1 MPSRSSQSAR
11 VRDLRKELK
20 ELEREEPG
28 KARAERLADF
38 TRRAHE
44 ERALNKAMHAA
55 QLCLAE
61 DPEAPALLVSAYTGE
76 EARGEGTEELLRAL
90 SELANLGRWLGR
102 DDLVAIARGRAHTLA
117 PAWLEDSAGGE
128 RRRRL
133 RALASMFGDE
143 LAEQLQGDVYLGT
156 HMER

>member
-1 MPSRSSQSAR
+1 MQSWSSQSAR

-28 KARAERLADF
+28 EKRAERLADF
-38 TRRAHE
+38 ARRAHE
-44 ERALNKAMHAA
+44 ERALNKAMHVA
-55 QLCLAE
+55 QLCLEEDPRAPTLLVAAYTREEAAE
-61 DPEAPALLVSAYTGE
+61 D
-76 EARGEGTEELLRAL
+76 LLRAL

-102 DDLVAIARGRAHTLA
+102 DDLVEIARGRARTLA
-117 PAWLEDSAGGE
+117 PDWLDESAGGE

-143 LAEQLQGDVYLGT
+143 FAEHLQGDVP
-156 HMER
+156 R

>member
-1 MPSRSSQSAR
+1 MPSWSSQSAR

-20 ELEREEPG
+20 ELEKEEPSG
-28 KARAERLADF
+28 ARAERLADF
-38 TRRAHE
+38 TRRAHD

-61 DPEAPALLVSAYTGE
+61 DPRAPALLVAAYTRD
-76 EARGEGTEELLRAL
+76 EATEDLLRSL

-102 DDLVAIARGRAHTLA
+102 DDLVTIASNRAQTLA
-117 PAWLEDSAGGE
+117 TAWLDETGGGE

-133 RALASMFGDE
+133 RALDSMFGDE
-143 LAEQLQGDVYLGT
+143 MARRLQGDVYL
-156 HMER
+156 